1 MDTKPSSQPKPPKI
15 LDAAKARNVF
25 IMNQFATPGL
35 GSLMA
40 GRLFAGACQ
49 IMLAVAGFFFIVAW
63 FINVMVQFYGQIE
76 GNVAV
81 KPVGWLGLTGTAIF
95 LLSWVWSLFT
105 SLSIVR
111 ASKQAALDKANF
123 PV

>member
-1 MDTKPSSQPKPPKI
+1 
-15 LDAAKARNVF
+15 
-25 IMNQFATPGL
+25 MNQFATPGL